1 MLPADTLYPPV
12 ATEPFD
18 EILDRRVKAMDDE
31 RLKWETD
38 VADRRKKRP
47 VEIHQLEDD
56 IEERSTW
63 AMWLPEGEDE
73 DTGECGAGR
82 GCGCRAGRA
91 SF

>member
-1 MLPADTLYPPV
+1 
-12 ATEPFD
+12 
-18 EILDRRVKAMDDE
+18 
-31 RLKWETD
+31 
-38 VADRRKKRP
+38 